1 MIKLSTAVAGF
12 SVVSAVLL
20 FLVYAFF
27 RRPQGKSAYSI
38 FFCAVVTAA
47 LATIQIFHFHYFRAW
62 GVGPLA
68 ELPYRLALF
77 VVPSSMYLFSRWA
90 TQPSA
95 PFRPIYLLHLLPV
108 LLPFFVDLKI
118 ALPIL
123 FLTGVGYLLWLAW
136 FLFGLRA
143 HFRKFLFE
151 LLCYLVMWITAMAT
165 LGFGFIIPFRD
176 DAYFY
181 LFSANAIGLC
191 LAITMVVLIVNSATA
206 SSSEGRRSRG
216 RRRSHHPPHR

>member
-1 MIKLSTAVAGF
+1 MIKLSIAVAGF
-12 SVVSAVLL
+12 SVLGAALL

-38 FFCAVVTAA
+38 FFCAVLLAA
-47 LATIQIFHFHYFRAW
+47 LATIQLFHFQYFRTWAAA
-62 GVGPLA
+62 PLG

-77 VVPSSMYLFSRWA
+77 LVPSSLYLFGRWA

-108 LLPFFVDLKI
+108 LLLFVVPLQI

-123 FLTGVGYLLWLAW
+123 FLSGVGYLLWLAW
-136 FLFGLRA
+136 FIYGLRA
-143 HFRKFLFE
+143 HFKQFLFE
-151 LLCYLVMWITAMAT
+151 LFCYLVMWVTAMLT
-165 LGFGFIIPFRD
+165 LGFGFAIPFRD

-191 LAITMVVLIVNSATA
+191 LGITIVVLITNSATTRA
-206 SSSEGRRSRG
+206 Q
-216 RRRSHHPPHR
+216 